1 MLSWVVVI
9 SSTQIGILTSALL
22 TGCKWTVWEDLA
34 LTELTVVLLTSVYKV
49 LPDASSLPIFIAKT
63 PHHHHPS
70 LPLGEV
76 PDCIAK
82 ENKFKQCHGNRSLDG
97 TKSICTVCM
106 SWMWFFLETVF
117 LSIFSPSVL
126 SFIPNI
132 CFSSHYFFSL
142 MLSRSFSNNVNVH
155 SGVPFSIFSP
165 SHPA

>member
-1 MLSWVVVI
+1 M
-9 SSTQIGILTSALL
+9 
-22 TGCKWTVWEDLA
+22 
-34 LTELTVVLLTSVYKV
+34 

-63 PHHHHPS
+63 PHHHHHYHHPS

-82 ENKFKQCHGNRSLDG
+82 ENKFKQCHRNGSLDG

-142 MLSRSFSNNVNVH
+142 MLPRSFSNNVNVH
-155 SGVPFSIFSP
+155 SGVPFLIFSP
-165 SHPA
+165 SHPALSPTCLGKQLLKYCIVGCRRYTKHLMLCWMHS